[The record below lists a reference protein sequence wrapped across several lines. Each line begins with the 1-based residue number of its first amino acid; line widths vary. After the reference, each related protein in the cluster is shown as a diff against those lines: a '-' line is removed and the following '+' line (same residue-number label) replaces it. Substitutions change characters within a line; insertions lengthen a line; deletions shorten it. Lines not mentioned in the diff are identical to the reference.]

1 MSVLWLVFSHA
12 AVLSEEEG
20 ALVLESNA
28 AAAVETFVPCPFDRL
43 KRSKLDWLFVK
54 VPLEW
59 CRVGK
64 PLVGAFL
71 LLLLFGKF
79 AMERFFRCGHA
90 DLMRFLVV

>member
-64 PLVGAFL
+64 PLVG
-71 LLLLFGKF
+71 LFYYYYYLVNLQWKD
-79 AMERFFRCGHA
+79 FF
-90 DLMRFLVV
+90 DVVMQI